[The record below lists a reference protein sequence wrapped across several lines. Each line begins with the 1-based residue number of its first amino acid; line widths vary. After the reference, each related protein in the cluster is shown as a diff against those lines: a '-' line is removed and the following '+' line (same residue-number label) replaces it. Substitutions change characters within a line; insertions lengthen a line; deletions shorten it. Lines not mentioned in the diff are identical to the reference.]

1 MEKQEYI
8 LSVLHSTAAL
18 PPAPPPHPPPRPQVT
33 RDRGDVAVPS
43 SWLILLHPS
52 FLQPRSLPLTSG
64 GGGGL
69 KPALKGWA
77 GGRSCRE
84 VSLAVGWPPI

>member
-1 MEKQEYI
+1 MEKQECI

-52 FLQPRSLPLTSG
+52 ILQPRSLPLTSG